1 MNSEN
6 PAFDPTR
13 LLLALR
19 RSDLFASLSGEA
31 MAALEAQLTPVTLM
45 SGEVLFKEGEPSD
58 SLYIVVSGR
67 LRVVSRVPE
76 DQSERLVA
84 ELGHGEIVGEMGLVC
99 DEHRSRPVRA
109 IRRRN
114 A

>member
-1 MNSEN
+1 MSSEN
-6 PAFDPTR
+6 PVIEPNR

-19 RSDLFASLSGEA
+19 RSNLFASLSAEA

-58 SLYIVVSGR
+58 SLYIVISGR
-67 LRVVSRVPE
+67 LRVVSRAPE

-84 ELGHGEIVGEMGLVC
+84 DLGHGEMVGEMGLGGA
-99 DEHRSRPVRA
+99 EPTSA
-109 IRRRN
+109 T
-114 A
+114 